1 MECVFCCKTFIGKC
15 IFLQNIQWGIFFC
28 KTLNGMC
35 FFVAKHSL
43 ENERWVKGG
52 ECTTGTSILPAP
64 CIRKTPRINRPIPFL
79 FPLHACCQ
87 IHYSCNNYST
97 FLSQFLPKLYIDFH
111 KDLFI
116 FPNSWIGG
124 GFWLRHRIRGF
135 WRSDISEFSGFIFL
149 MLKFKAKVSWVKIGS
164 RYKTPSYL
172 VTSADAI

>member
-1 MECVFCCKTFIGKC
+1 MECVFFCCKTFIGKC
-15 IFLQNIQWGIFFC
+15 IFCKTFIGKCIFCKTFNGECFLQNIHWKVYFF
-28 KTLNGMC
+28 
-35 FFVAKHSL
+35 AKHSL

-97 FLSQFLPKLYIDFH
+97 FLSKFLPKLYIDFH

-124 GFWLRHRIRGF
+124 GFWLRHRIRDF
-135 WRSDISEFSGFIFL
+135 WRSDVSEFSGFIF
-149 MLKFKAKVSWVKIGS
+149 VEC
-164 RYKTPSYL
+164 
-172 VTSADAI
+172 